1 MATTP
6 VITTPAVTTPVTT
19 TPADTN
25 AQGFPNWIEQRL
37 LTNTDARPGIY
48 MPATDVKYIVV
59 HYVGNAGSSAAANRN
74 YFNNPTANVYGS
86 SSHFIVGLQGEIIQ
100 CIPTD
105 EVAYANY
112 PMNFE
117 TISIEVC
124 HPDSTG
130 KYNDATYA
138 SLIRLIAW
146 LCSEYHFDTTN
157 VIRHYDVHRLNGY
170 PHEQCKNCP
179 KYYVEHPDAWE
190 KLLSDVTAAIG
201 R

>member
-1 MATTP
+1 
-6 VITTPAVTTPVTT
+6 
-19 TPADTN
+19 
-25 AQGFPNWIEQRL
+25 
-37 LTNTDARPGIY
+37 

-59 HYVGNAGSSAAANRN
+59 HYTANPGSSATANRN
-74 YFNNPTANVYGS
+74 YFNNPSANIHGS
-86 SSHFIVGLQGEIIQ
+86 SSHFIVGLQGEVIQ

-130 KYNDATYA
+130 KYNDATYR
-138 SLIRLIAW
+138 SVIRLVAW

-190 KLLSDVTAAIG
+190 QLLSDVNAALG
-201 R
+201 K